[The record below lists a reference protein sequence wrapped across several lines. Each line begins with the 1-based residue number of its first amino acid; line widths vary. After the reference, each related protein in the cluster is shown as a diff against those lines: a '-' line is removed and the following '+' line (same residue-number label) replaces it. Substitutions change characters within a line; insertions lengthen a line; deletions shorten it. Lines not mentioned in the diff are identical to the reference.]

1 MAGVLFDTYDNWMLF
16 EKFWLWPQKI
26 CQINRF
32 GLSTPLAT
40 LLHVVHCIITL
51 TNTFIPLLSYQYLS
65 RLMTKPTKWHVCSA
79 KIQISL
85 GVRPVWSESSL
96 STWRKLGSSAT
107 IKHIAKTLIRLGEC
121 PGWSESLL
129 GADAILLALSWDGS
143 FSTPFI
149 LKCATKIWKIVS
161 LIKF

>member
-1 MAGVLFDTYDNWMLF
+1 MAGVLFDTYDNWTLI

-65 RLMTKPTKWHVCSA
+65 RLMTKPTKWHVCPT
-79 KIQISL
+79 KTQVSL
-85 GVRPVWSESSL
+85 GVCPVWSESSL
-96 STWRKLGSSAT
+96 SAWRKLGSSAT
-107 IKHIAKTLIRLGEC
+107 IKRTAKTDQTGQMPRLIWVFAGRTCHFVGFVMRQL
-121 PGWSESLL
+121 
-129 GADAILLALSWDGS
+129 IYYS
-143 FSTPFI
+143 FYP
-149 LKCATKIWKIVS
+149 KICHKNLENGFTNKI
-161 LIKF
+161 